1 VRFIGYKYVEGRRV
15 MVFVV
20 ILVLSSMLFSMMA
33 FSLLGFYRVFGGY
46 LGGGNDIVVV
56 YDRNSNTPF
65 TGLIPIYL
73 VENISSIKGV
83 MAVSPEVIV
92 PCVLKNESVFL
103 RGIVPKDFVKLNQLV
118 MVEGSMIR
126 LDDLDSIIVGKNL
139 AERLDLKPGE
149 RVLVLSVFVNQYL
162 ELYVKGVF
170 VSRSVMDDE
179 ILAPLYV
186 GQWLRGTDY
195 NYVTLMRVKVNSSMV
210 DASVIF
216 EAIGAKSSSVGSSGV
231 SQLFGGLLSWSR
243 PSFKIENI
251 GVNEGQKFMESY
263 LSRYGVTK
271 ESLIVLSV
279 IVFLLCGVTIV
290 VAFKTIL
297 VQHKGVVGILRS
309 IGVSR
314 KFLRVDLLFRLL
326 FWSLFASSIGIVLSL
341 IVLSV
346 MQAYGFLRVLSH
358 TVLIYPDPLI
368 IILNFVLVFVII
380 LLVILRSDLE

>member
-1 VRFIGYKYVEGRRV
+1 MRFIGYKYVEGRRV

-103 RGIVPKDFVKLNQLV
+103 RGIVPEDFVKLNQLV

>member
-1 VRFIGYKYVEGRRV
+1 MRFIGYKYVEGRRV

>member
-1 VRFIGYKYVEGRRV
+1 
-15 MVFVV
+15 
-20 ILVLSSMLFSMMA
+20 
-33 FSLLGFYRVFGGY
+33 
-46 LGGGNDIVVV
+46 
-56 YDRNSNTPF
+56 
-65 TGLIPIYL
+65 
-73 VENISSIKGV
+73 
-83 MAVSPEVIV
+83 
-92 PCVLKNESVFL
+92 
-103 RGIVPKDFVKLNQLV
+103 
-118 MVEGSMIR
+118 
-126 LDDLDSIIVGKNL
+126 
-139 AERLDLKPGE
+139 
-149 RVLVLSVFVNQYL
+149 
-162 ELYVKGVF
+162 
-170 VSRSVMDDE
+170 
-179 ILAPLYV
+179 V

-231 SQLFGGLLSWSR
+231 SQLFGGLLSLSR

-279 IVFLLCGVTIV
+279 IVFLLCSVTIV

>member
-1 VRFIGYKYVEGRRV
+1 
-15 MVFVV
+15 
-20 ILVLSSMLFSMMA
+20 
-33 FSLLGFYRVFGGY
+33 
-46 LGGGNDIVVV
+46 
-56 YDRNSNTPF
+56 
-65 TGLIPIYL
+65 
-73 VENISSIKGV
+73 
-83 MAVSPEVIV
+83 
-92 PCVLKNESVFL
+92 
-103 RGIVPKDFVKLNQLV
+103 
-118 MVEGSMIR
+118 
-126 LDDLDSIIVGKNL
+126 
-139 AERLDLKPGE
+139 
-149 RVLVLSVFVNQYL
+149 
-162 ELYVKGVF
+162 
-170 VSRSVMDDE
+170 
-179 ILAPLYV
+179 
-186 GQWLRGTDY
+186 
-195 NYVTLMRVKVNSSMV
+195 MV

-216 EAIGAKSSSVGSSGV
+216 EAIGAKSSSVGLSGV
-231 SQLFGGLLSWSR
+231 SQLFGGLLSLSR

-326 FWSLFASSIGIVLSL
+326 LWSLFASSIGIVLSL

>member
-15 MVFVV
+15 VVFVV

-46 LGGGNDIVVV
+46 LGGANDIVVV

-103 RGIVPKDFVKLNQLV
+103 RGIVPEDFVKLNQLV

-139 AERLDLKPGE
+139 AERFDLKPGE

-231 SQLFGGLLSWSR
+231 SQLFGGLLSLSR

-279 IVFLLCGVTIV
+279 IVFLLCSVTIV

>member
-15 MVFVV
+15 VVFVV

-103 RGIVPKDFVKLNQLV
+103 RGIVPEDFVKLNQLV

-149 RVLVLSVFVNQYL
+149 SVLVLSVFVNQYL

-216 EAIGAKSSSVGSSGV
+216 EAIGAKSSSVSSSGV

-279 IVFLLCGVTIV
+279 IVFLLCSVTIV